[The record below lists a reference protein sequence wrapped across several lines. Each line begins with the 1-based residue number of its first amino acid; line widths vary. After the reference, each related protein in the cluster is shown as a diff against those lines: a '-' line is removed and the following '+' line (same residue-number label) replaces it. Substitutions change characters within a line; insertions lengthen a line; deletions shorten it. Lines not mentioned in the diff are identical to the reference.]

1 MDESVVERSIDVGNA
16 EYELALADLRS
27 KLDSGFLCNTCFF
40 RWLYPEVSNPIH
52 QTVGQIK
59 LDCMCSSTCDKN
71 DRDAP
76 SSKASEYEKLELNVR
91 RVRELT
97 APIRVWASA
106 SIPNTR
112 TQISHL
118 AMRAIMMP
126 RYVALDKVYF
136 DLVMDASQRSA
147 FAILIFMC
155 FRYYLPPYRHYPTR
169 AGAREDFFVII
180 WTTLDIPIGHTGW
193 FKPDSLCI

>member
-40 RWLYPEVSNPIH
+40 RWLYPNVSNPIH

-136 DLVMDASQRSA
+136 DLVMDASLRSA
-147 FAILIFMC
+147 LSFCHPHFHVLS
-155 FRYYLPPYRHYPTR
+155 LLL
-169 AGAREDFFVII
+169 
-180 WTTLDIPIGHTGW
+180 TTLS
-193 FKPDSLCI
+193 SLSHPCGSSRRLLCNHMDHPRYPNRTHWLV